1 MQCKNAPLTD
11 ISRFSKSGHPTAQI
25 ANVKSWL
32 KSIHVCESYC
42 KNKCHLFIANS
53 VQQNLTTR
61 QIQTEKFHTSEKMSN
76 TISPIK
82 RLVTLQLETDF
93 FVIFFHYYK
102 KVRKYDDNSLTLS
115 LLLY

>member
-1 MQCKNAPLTD
+1 
-11 ISRFSKSGHPTAQI
+11 
-25 ANVKSWL
+25 
-32 KSIHVCESYC
+32 
-42 KNKCHLFIANS
+42 
-53 VQQNLTTR
+53 
-61 QIQTEKFHTSEKMSN
+61 MSN